1 MIGEQ
6 YKDFDIILD
15 MNLINKNHSLSI
27 VILSGFYLLKSI
39 LLIVSHLMY
48 LERFISYIQMKTL

>member
-39 LLIVSHLMY
+39 LLI
-48 LERFISYIQMKTL
+48 ISDLIY